1 MRSDGPKKPMT
12 GPSGTTQ
19 HVRVLV
25 RLREMILRG
34 DLAPGERVAEI
45 GIAERL
51 GVSRTPI
58 RQALPV
64 LAQEGLLSPAGVRG
78 YVVRSFSVQDVID
91 ALDVRG
97 ALEGMVA
104 RRIAERGA
112 SPELLG
118 ELRGCL
124 TAGDAI
130 FAGRRLFSTGDE
142 SRYAEMNG
150 RFHALIGAAAGP
162 VISDALALNDRVPF
176 ASASAVAFDKASSQP
191 IFEILSYAHGQH
203 HAIVD
208 ALEKGEGG
216 RIEALMREHTQ
227 PVKQSLNLMRAP
239 QSVLQS
245 APGNPTLG
253 LRMAE
258 LRR

>member
-1 MRSDGPKKPMT
+1 MRSDVPKR
-12 GPSGTTQ
+12 SITTKSTTTR
-19 HVRVLV
+19 HARVVV

-34 DLAPGERVAEI
+34 ELAPGERVAEI

-64 LAQEGLLSPAGVRG
+64 LAQEGLLSPAGARG
-78 YVVRSFSVQDVID
+78 YVVRSFSVQDVLD

-97 ALEGMVA
+97 ALEGLVA
-104 RRIAERGA
+104 RRIAEHGA
-112 SPELLG
+112 APELLG

-124 TAGDAI
+124 AAGDAI
-130 FAGRRLFSTGDE
+130 FAGRRQFSEGDE
-142 SRYAEMNG
+142 SRYSEMNR
-150 RFHALIGAAAGP
+150 RFHTLIAAAAGP

-176 ASASAVAFDKASSQP
+176 AAASAVAFDKASSQP
-191 IFEILSYAHGQH
+191 IFDILSYAHRQH

-208 ALEKGEGG
+208 ALENGEGA
-216 RIEALMREHTQ
+216 RVEALMREHTQ
-227 PVKQSLNLMRAP
+227 PVKQSLNLLRAP
-239 QSVLQS
+239 HSTSQGT
-245 APGNPTLG
+245 PGGPPLG
-253 LRMAE
+253 PRMIE

>member
-1 MRSDGPKKPMT
+1 MRSEAAGK
-12 GPSGTTQ
+12 SLTTQ
-19 HVRVLV
+19 HARVIV
-25 RLREMILRG
+25 ALREMILRG
-34 DLAPGERVAEI
+34 ALAPGERVAEI
-45 GIAERL
+45 AIAERL

-64 LAQEGLLSPAGVRG
+64 LAQEGLLSPAGARG
-78 YVVRSFSVQDVID
+78 FVVRSFSVQDVLD

-97 ALEGMVA
+97 ALEGLVA

-112 SPELLG
+112 GPEMLR
-118 ELRGCL
+118 ELRSCL

-130 FAGRRLFSTGDE
+130 FAGRRLFSEGDE

-150 RFHALIGAAAGP
+150 RFHALIDAAASP
-162 VISDALALNDRVPF
+162 VISEARALNDRVPF
-176 ASASAVAFDKASSQP
+176 ASASALAFDKASSQP
-191 IFEILSYAHGQH
+191 IFEILSYAHRQH

-216 RIEALMREHTQ
+216 RVEALMREHVQ
-227 PVKQSLNLMRAP
+227 PVKQSLNLLRGP
-239 QSVLQS
+239 RGVLQS
-245 APGNPTLG
+245 GPGKPPLG
-253 LRMAE
+253 PRLVE